1 LSDNVQVWGAL
12 IRHLSARSFRIH
24 RAAASEGSN
33 LSESVI
39 HGIGIIGCG
48 RSAVDLHLPALQK
61 LPEARVVALAD
72 PDSAALDAAASRFG
86 ARGCAADVAGLLTVP
101 GVDVVAVCVPPALH
115 EATALP
121 VLEAGRHLL
130 IEKPLALDSAGC
142 ERLLKAAAGHSGRAA
157 VGFNLRYHR
166 LVQAARELILSGQL
180 GRIEAI
186 SSTWTAAI
194 RRRRVLPAWR
204 NDRAS
209 GGGALFEIAV
219 HHFDLWRHLLGTEIE
234 VIQAHS
240 HGEEWPDE
248 TVAVSARLSSGAV
261 ATGVF
266 SERSS
271 DRNTLDIA
279 GRNGRLSLDL
289 FRYDGFEFT
298 PADAEP
304 GLSTRLRGSLS
315 RAASL
320 PRGIALMR
328 QGGDFLLSYQRQWR
342 DFLASIGSGHS
353 EGASLQDGFAAVRVV
368 LAAIES
374 ADSGTPVHP

>member
-1 LSDNVQVWGAL
+1 MRLAALPLSRCNGL
-12 IRHLSARSFRIH
+12 GGREL
-24 RAAASEGSN
+24 N
-33 LSESVI
+33 ESKI

-48 RSAVDLHLPALQK
+48 RSAADLHLPALDK

-72 PDSAALDAAASRFG
+72 PDPAALNSAATRYAG
-86 ARGCAADVAGLLTVP
+86 AVRTVDVGGVLKVP

-115 EATALP
+115 VKTALP

-130 IEKPLALDSAGC
+130 IEKPLATDRAGC
-142 ERLLKAAAGHSGRAA
+142 ERLLEAAAGHSGRVA

-166 LVQAARELILSGQL
+166 LVQAARDLIVSGQL

-219 HHFDLWRHLLGTEIE
+219 HHFDLWRYLLGVEIE

-304 GLSTRLRGSLS
+304 GLAARLRSSLS

-320 PRGIALMR
+320 PQGIALMR

-342 DFLASIGSGHS
+342 DFLASIGNVHF
-353 EGASLQDGFAAVRVV
+353 EGASLQDGSAAVRVV

-374 ADSGTPVHP
+374 ADSGAPVRP

>member
-1 LSDNVQVWGAL
+1 M
-12 IRHLSARSFRIH
+12 RHLSAGSFRIQP
-24 RAAASEGSN
+24 AAASEGSN

-72 PDSAALDAAASRFG
+72 PDRAALDAAASRFG

-115 EATALP
+115 ETAALP
-121 VLEAGRHLL
+121 VMEAGRHLL
-130 IEKPLALDSAGC
+130 IEKPLALDRAAC
-142 ERLLKAAAGHSGRAA
+142 ERLLQAGAGHPGRVA

-166 LVQAARELILSGQL
+166 LVQAARELVMSGQL

-219 HHFDLWRHLLGTEIE
+219 HHFDLWRYLLGVEIE

-240 HGEEWPDE
+240 RGEEWPDE

-271 DRNTLDIA
+271 DRNTLDIVGSE
-279 GRNGRLSLDL
+279 GRVSLDL
-289 FRYDGFEFT
+289 FRYDGFEFMS
-298 PADAEP
+298 ADMEP
-304 GLSTRLRGSLS
+304 GLATRLRSALS
-315 RAASL
+315 RAAGF
-320 PRGIALMR
+320 PRGVALMR
-328 QGGDFLLSYQRQWR
+328 KGGDFLLSYQSQWR
-342 DFLASIGSGHS
+342 DFLASIASGNF
-353 EGASLQDGFAAVRVV
+353 EGASLQDGFAAVRTV
-368 LAAIES
+368 LAAVES
-374 ADSGTPVHP
+374 ADTGTPVRP